1 MIYPKVLPKDLF
13 SVTTTAK
20 GTDELFMAYVALYR
34 KWRPASFDEVKG
46 QQPIVETLRSQIR
59 TGRIGHAY
67 LFCGSRGTG
76 KTSVAKIFAKAV
88 NCEHPQNGEPCGT
101 CAMCRAVNDGNSVNV
116 IEIDAASNNGVD
128 NIREIRDE
136 VQYRPAEGKYRVY
149 IIDEVHMLST
159 GAFNALLKTLEEP
172 PAYVIFILA
181 TTEPHKIPL
190 TVLSR
195 CQRYDF
201 RRITTGDI
209 INRLKELAAGEGI
222 EAEDKA
228 LAYIARKA
236 DGGMRD
242 AISLFDQC
250 VAYRGDAKLDYEK
263 ALEALG
269 TVDSDMLSRFLR
281 AMLEDDT
288 SEALA
293 VIEAV
298 RLEGRELSQ
307 FVQDFVWYLRNLLL
321 LMTAEATSD
330 LLEMSEEN
338 WMRLAEEAKMT
349 DPEDLMRLIRLFS
362 SVYNDMRAAADK
374 RVLLEVAAIKAT
386 RPAMEENLSGL
397 AARVLDLEQKLAK
410 GNWMQ
415 TPQPVSVA
423 APDNNK
429 TENEKTPE
437 KVIARADWESL
448 QAIRERWNQLKRAL
462 PHQAAWPL
470 EGAWVEPKD
479 GGVMSI
485 VFADRFK
492 YNAAVRFE
500 TIPQLQAALRKTYN
514 KEVAFDIRVAGV
526 KESQPRFVTDED
538 LQAIH
543 MEIETED

>member
-1 MIYPKVLPKDLF
+1 
-13 SVTTTAK
+13 
-20 GTDELFMAYVALYR
+20 MAYVALYR
-34 KWRPASFDEVKG
+34 KWRPSGFDEVKG
-46 QQPIVETLRSQIR
+46 QQPIVETLRNQIK

-76 KTSVAKIFAKAV
+76 KTSVAKIFARAV
-88 NCEHPQNGEPCGT
+88 NCEHPENGEPCGS
-101 CAMCRAVNDGNSVNV
+101 CAMCRAISEGSSVNV

-201 RRITTGDI
+201 RRITTADI
-209 INRLKELAAGEGI
+209 IGRLKELTAGEGV

-242 AISLFDQC
+242 AISLLDQC
-250 VAYRGDAKLDYEK
+250 LSYRGGGKLDYAK

-269 TVDSDMLSRFLR
+269 VVDSDMLSRFLR
-281 AMLEDDT
+281 AVLADDT

-293 VIEAV
+293 VIEEV
-298 RLEGRELSQ
+298 RLEGGELSQ
-307 FVQDFVWYLRNLLL
+307 FVQDFIWYLRNLLL
-321 LMTAEATSD
+321 LMTAEATGD
-330 LLEMSEEN
+330 LLEMSEED
-338 WMRLAEEAKMT
+338 WLRLAEEAKMT

-362 SVYNDMRAAADK
+362 SLYNDMRSAADK

-386 RPAMEENLSGL
+386 RPAMEADISGL
-397 AARVLDLEQKLAK
+397 SARILDLEQKMARAAE
-410 GNWMQ
+410 
-415 TPQPVSVA
+415 TPVRPVP
-423 APDNNK
+423 APADGK
-429 TENEKTPE
+429 AGDAEEEKPE
-437 KVIARADWESL
+437 RIITRADWDTL
-448 QAIRERWNQLKRAL
+448 QEMKERWGSLKRAL
-462 PHQAAWPL
+462 PRQASWPL
-470 EGAWVEPKD
+470 DGAWVEPKD
-479 GGVMSI
+479 GGVMGI
-485 VFADRFK
+485 VFADIFK

-500 TIPQLQAALRKTYN
+500 TIPQLQAALKKMYS
-514 KEVAFDIRVAGV
+514 KEVAFDIRVAGA
-526 KESQPRFVTDED
+526 KEQQPRFVTDEV

>member
-1 MIYPKVLPKDLF
+1 
-13 SVTTTAK
+13 
-20 GTDELFMAYVALYR
+20 MAYVALYR
-34 KWRPASFDEVKG
+34 KWRPAAFNEVRG
-46 QQPIVETLRSQIR
+46 QEAIVETLRGQIV

-88 NCEHPQNGEPCGT
+88 NCENPENGEPCGK
-101 CAMCRAVNDGNSVNV
+101 CEMCRAVDEGNSVNV

-136 VQYRPAEGKYRVY
+136 VQYRPAQGKYRVY

-201 RRITTGDI
+201 RRITTEDI
-209 INRLKELAAGEGI
+209 IGRLKELAAGEGI
-222 EAEDKA
+222 EAEDRA
-228 LAYIARKA
+228 LSYIARKA

-242 AISLFDQC
+242 AISLLDQC
-250 VAYRGDAKLDYEK
+250 VAFRGTGELTYEK

-281 AMLEDDT
+281 AMLSDDT
-288 SEALA
+288 DEALA

-298 RLEGRELSQ
+298 RMEGRELGQ
-307 FVQDFVWYLRNLLL
+307 FVQDFIWYLRNLLL
-321 LMTAEATSD
+321 LMTADATSD
-330 LLEMSEEN
+330 LLEMSEED
-338 WMRLAEEAKMT
+338 WMRLAGEAKMT
-349 DPEDLMRLIRLFS
+349 DPADLMRLIRLFS
-362 SVYNDMRAAADK
+362 SVYNDMRTAADK

-386 RPAMEENLSGL
+386 RPAMESDISGL
-397 AARVLDLEQKLAK
+397 AARVLDLEQKLAR
-410 GNWMQ
+410 GAFTVQ
-415 TPQPVSVA
+415 APAESPARTPA
-423 APDNNK
+423 APP
-429 TENEKTPE
+429 EEKEKPPE
-437 KVIARADWESL
+437 RVISKADWESL
-448 QAIRERWNQLKRAL
+448 KEIRNRWKQVVRTL
-462 PHQAAWPL
+462 PRQAAWPL
-470 EGAWVEPKD
+470 EDAWVEPKD

-485 VFADRFK
+485 VFKDRFR

-500 TIPQLQAALRKTYN
+500 TVSLLEEALKKDYGKAVGFDVRTAGT
-514 KEVAFDIRVAGV
+514 KET
-526 KESQPRFVTDED
+526 QPRFVTDEE
-538 LQAIH
+538 LAAIH

>member
-1 MIYPKVLPKDLF
+1 
-13 SVTTTAK
+13 
-20 GTDELFMAYVALYR
+20 MAYVALYR
-34 KWRPASFDEVKG
+34 KWRPAAFDEVKG
-46 QQPIVETLRSQIR
+46 QDAIVETLRNQIE

-88 NCEHPQNGEPCGT
+88 NCADPQRGEPCGK
-101 CAMCRAVNDGNSVNV
+101 CAMCSAVDEGNSVNV

-136 VQYRPAEGKYRVY
+136 VQYRPAEGRYRVY

-172 PAYVIFILA
+172 PEYVIFILA

-209 INRLKELAAGEGI
+209 IGRLKELAAGEGI
-222 EAEDKA
+222 EAEDRA

-242 AISLFDQC
+242 AISLLDQC
-250 VAYRGDAKLDYEK
+250 VAFRGAGVLTYEK

-269 TVDSDMLSRFLR
+269 TVDSDILSRFLR
-281 AMLEDDT
+281 AMLADDT
-288 SEALA
+288 DEALA

-298 RLEGRELSQ
+298 RMEGRELGQ
-307 FVQDFVWYLRNLLL
+307 FVQDFIWYLRNLLL
-321 LMTAEATSD
+321 LMTADATSD
-330 LLEMSEEN
+330 LLEMSEED
-338 WMRLAEEAKMT
+338 WQRLATEAKMT
-349 DPEDLMRLIRLFS
+349 DPSDLMRLIRLFS
-362 SVYNDMRAAADK
+362 SVYNDMRTAADK

-386 RPAMEENLSGL
+386 RPAMESDISGL
-397 AARVLDLEQKLAK
+397 AARVLDLEQKLK
-410 GNWMQ
+410 NGTFTVQ
-415 TPQPVSVA
+415 TPA
-423 APDNNK
+423 AAAGGKAGAEPED
-429 TENEKTPE
+429 EEKTPAR
-437 KVIARADWESL
+437 VISRADWETL
-448 QAIRERWNQLKRAL
+448 KEIKGRWRQVVRRL
-462 PHQAAWPL
+462 PRQAAWPL
-470 EGAWVEPKD
+470 EEAWVEPKD

-485 VFADRFK
+485 VFKDQFK

-500 TIPQLQAALRKTYN
+500 TVSLLEAALAKDYG
-514 KEVAFDIRVAGV
+514 KEVRFDVRTAGSREQ
-526 KESQPRFVTDED
+526 KPRFVTDED
-538 LQAIH
+538 LAAIP
-543 MEIETED
+543 MDIETED

>member
-1 MIYPKVLPKDLF
+1 
-13 SVTTTAK
+13 
-20 GTDELFMAYVALYR
+20 MAYVALYR
-34 KWRPASFDEVKG
+34 KWRPAAFDEVRG
-46 QQPIVETLRSQIR
+46 QEAIVETLRNQIE

-88 NCEHPQNGEPCGT
+88 NCEHPEHGEPCGK
-101 CAMCRAVNDGNSVNV
+101 CAMCRAVDEGNSVNV

-136 VQYRPAEGKYRVY
+136 VQYRPAEGRYRVY

-172 PAYVIFILA
+172 PEYVIFILA

-209 INRLKELAAGEGI
+209 IGRLKELAAGEGI
-222 EAEDKA
+222 EAEDRA
-228 LAYIARKA
+228 LSYIARKA

-242 AISLFDQC
+242 AISLLDQC
-250 VAYRGDAKLDYEK
+250 VAFRGQGVLTYEK

-281 AMLEDDT
+281 AMLADDT
-288 SEALA
+288 DEALA

-298 RLEGRELSQ
+298 RMEGRELGQ
-307 FVQDFVWYLRNLLL
+307 FVQDFIWYLRNLLL
-321 LMTAEATSD
+321 LMTADATSD
-330 LLEMSEEN
+330 LLEMSEED
-338 WMRLAEEAKMT
+338 WQRLATEAKMT
-349 DPEDLMRLIRLFS
+349 DPSDLMRLIRLFS
-362 SVYNDMRAAADK
+362 SVYNDMRTAADK

-386 RPAMEENLSGL
+386 RPAMESDISGL
-397 AARVLDLEQKLAK
+397 AARVLDLEQKLKNGAFTV
-410 GNWMQ
+410 Q
-415 TPQPVSVA
+415 APASA
-423 APDNNK
+423 AGGKP
-429 TENEKTPE
+429 EARAEEEEKAPAR
-437 KVIARADWESL
+437 VISKADWETL
-448 QAIRERWNQLKRAL
+448 KEIKGRWRQVVRRL
-462 PHQAAWPL
+462 PRQAAWPL
-470 EGAWVEPKD
+470 EEAWIEPKD

-485 VFADRFK
+485 VFKDRFK

-500 TIPQLQAALRKTYN
+500 TVSLLEAALAKDYG
-514 KEVAFDIRVAGV
+514 KAVSFDVRTAGSREE
-526 KESQPRFVTDED
+526 KPRFVTDED
-538 LQAIH
+538 LAAIP
-543 MEIETED
+543 MDIETED

>member
-1 MIYPKVLPKDLF
+1 
-13 SVTTTAK
+13 
-20 GTDELFMAYVALYR
+20 MAYVALYR
-34 KWRPASFDEVKG
+34 KWRPAFFREVKG
-46 QQPIVETLRSQIR
+46 QEAIVETLKGQIK

-88 NCEHPQNGEPCGT
+88 NCEHPENGEPCGK
-101 CAMCRAVNDGNSVNV
+101 CEMCRAVDSGNSVNV

-128 NIREIRDE
+128 NIREIREE
-136 VQYRPAEGKYRVY
+136 VQYRPAQGKYRVY

-201 RRITTGDI
+201 RRITTEDI
-209 INRLKELAAGEGI
+209 IGRLKELAAGEGI
-222 EAEDKA
+222 DAEDRA
-228 LAYIARKA
+228 IAYIARKA
-236 DGGMRD
+236 DGGLRD
-242 AISLFDQC
+242 AISLLDQC
-250 VAYRGDAKLDYEK
+250 VAYRGGGRLTYAG

-281 AMLEDDT
+281 AMLSDDT
-288 SEALA
+288 DEALA

-298 RLEGRELSQ
+298 RMEGRELGQ

-321 LMTAEATSD
+321 LMTADATSD
-330 LLEMSEEN
+330 LLEMSEED
-338 WMRLAEEAKMT
+338 WTRLAGEAKMT

-386 RPAMEENLSGL
+386 RPAMDHDISGL
-397 AARVLDLEQKLAK
+397 AARVLDLEKKWEK
-410 GNWMQ
+410 GIL
-415 TPQPVSVA
+415 TRPARTA
-423 APDNNK
+423 APGEAK
-429 TENEKTPE
+429 PAPAEEEKTPE
-437 KVIARADWESL
+437 RVISKADWNSL
-448 QAIRERWNQLKRAL
+448 NEIRNRWNQVKRKL
-462 PHQAAWPL
+462 PRQAAWPL
-470 EGAWVEPKD
+470 EDAWIEPKD

-485 VFADRFK
+485 VFKDRFK
-492 YNAAVRFE
+492 YNTAVKFE
-500 TIPQLQAALRKTYN
+500 TITLLEEELKRQYG
-514 KEVAFDIRVAGV
+514 KEVNFDVRVAGI
-526 KESQPRFVTDED
+526 KEEQPRFVTDED
-538 LQAIH
+538 LAAIPMDIE
-543 MEIETED
+543 MEDQ